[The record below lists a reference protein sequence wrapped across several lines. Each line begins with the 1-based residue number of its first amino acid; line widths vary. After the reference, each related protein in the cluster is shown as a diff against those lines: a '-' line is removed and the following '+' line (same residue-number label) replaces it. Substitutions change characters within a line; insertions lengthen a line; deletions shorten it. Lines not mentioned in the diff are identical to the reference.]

1 MPESKVRKAAAEKK
15 RQAAKEARAEARAK
29 EQKTVAAPG
38 SRQWV
43 LPAFITLGLL
53 GVLWLVVYYIT
64 ASVGIYVP
72 GMSDLDGI
80 WNIVIGMG
88 ALAGSFALATLWK

>member
-1 MPESKVRKAAAEKK
+1 M
-15 RQAAKEARAEARAK
+15 
-29 EQKTVAAPG
+29 
-38 SRQWV
+38 
-43 LPAFITLGLL
+43 
-53 GVLWLVVYYIT
+53 
-64 ASVGIYVP
+64 GIYVP

>member
-15 RQAAKEARAEARAK
+15 KQSDQAQLAEKRGTRDR
-29 EQKTVAAPG
+29 TVAAPG

-43 LPAFITLGLL
+43 PPTFITVGLV

-64 ASVGIYVP
+64 ASVGVTVP
-72 GMSDLDGI
+72 FLTDLGG
-80 WNIVIGMG
+80 WNVLIGMG
-88 ALAGSFALATLWK
+88 LMAGAFGLATLWK

>member
-15 RQAAKEARAEARAK
+15 KANDRTQLAERRD
-29 EQKTVAAPG
+29 ERRRTVASPG

-43 LPAFITLGLL
+43 PPTFITVGLI

-64 ASVGIYVP
+64 AATNITVP
-72 GMSDLDGI
+72 FLTALGG
-80 WNIVIGMG
+80 WNVLIGMG
-88 ALAGSFALATLWK
+88 AMAGAFAIATLWK